1 MNVAHRHPRHR
12 SKESSMAEPTT
23 NPSSRDQTT
32 QPKAERKT
40 STEQESTAQGAVRS
54 DRERGMETAR
64 EGGRA
69 QRGTDIQRRGGAVA
83 PYTGTI
89 GTPFGMMRR
98 MMDDMDRLFENFG
111 FGRSP
116 ALSTWSMFDDFDN
129 LSRFPA
135 TRQAA
140 TLWSPPIEVFE
151 RGNDLVV
158 RADLPGLSKDDVK
171 VDIDN
176 GVLAI
181 SGERRS
187 EHEEERQGYF
197 RSERSYGSFS
207 RSIPL
212 PEGVNEDQV
221 KASFK
226 DGVLEVTMPKPAE
239 ETSKRR
245 RIDVR

>member
-1 MNVAHRHPRHR
+1 
-12 SKESSMAEPTT
+12 MAEPTA
-23 NPSSRDQTT
+23 NPSSREQTT
-32 QPKAERKT
+32 QQKSEGKANT
-40 STEQESTAQGAVRS
+40 GQESTAQGAVRT

-64 EGGRA
+64 EGSRA
-69 QRGTDIQRRGGAVA
+69 QRGTGIQRRGGALA
-83 PYTGTI
+83 PYGGPI
-89 GTPFGMMRR
+89 ATPFAMMRR
-98 MMDDMDRLFENFG
+98 MMDDMDRFFENFG
-111 FGRSP
+111 FARSS
-116 ALSTWSMFDDFDN
+116 ALSTGSLFDDFDN
-129 LSRFPA
+129 LSRLPA

-158 RADLPGLSKDDVK
+158 RADLPGLSNDDVN
-171 VDIDN
+171 VDIEN
-176 GVLAI
+176 GTLTI

-187 EHEEERQGYF
+187 EYEEADQGYF

-207 RSIPL
+207 RSISL

-221 KASFK
+221 NASFK
-226 DGVLEVTMPKPAE
+226 DGVLEVTMPKPAG

>member
-1 MNVAHRHPRHR
+1 MT
-12 SKESSMAEPTT
+12 EPTA
-23 NPSSRDQTT
+23 NPSSREPTT
-32 QPKAERKT
+32 QQKSERKP
-40 STEQESTAQGAVRS
+40 STERESTVQGAVRT

-64 EGGRA
+64 EGTRA
-69 QRGTDIQRRGGAVA
+69 QRGTGIQRRGDALA
-83 PYTGTI
+83 PYSGPI
-89 GTPFGMMRR
+89 ATPFAMMRR

-111 FGRSP
+111 FARSS
-116 ALSTWSMFDDFDN
+116 ALSTGSLFDDLDY
-129 LSRFPA
+129 LSRLPA

-140 TLWSPPIEVFE
+140 TLWSPPVEVFE

-158 RADLPGLSKDDVK
+158 RADLPGLSKDDVN
-171 VDIDN
+171 VDVDN
-176 GVLAI
+176 GMLTI

-187 EHEEERQGYF
+187 EHEESEQGYF

-207 RSIPL
+207 RSISL

-221 KASFK
+221 NASFK
-226 DGVLEVTMPKPAE
+226 DGVLEVTMPKPVG

>member
-1 MNVAHRHPRHR
+1 
-12 SKESSMAEPTT
+12 MAEPTS
-23 NPSSRDQTT
+23 NSSPRDQTT
-32 QPKAERKT
+32 QPKSERKT
-40 STEQESTAQGAVRS
+40 NTEQQSTAQGAVRT

-69 QRGTDIQRRGGAVA
+69 QRGTGMQRRGALTPYGGQVA
-83 PYTGTI
+83 
-89 GTPFGMMRR
+89 TPFAMMRR

-111 FGRSP
+111 FARSP
-116 ALSTWSMFDDFDN
+116 ALSTWSGFDDFDN
-129 LSRFPA
+129 LSRLPA

-151 RGNDLVV
+151 RGNELVV
-158 RADLPGLSKDDVK
+158 RADLPGLSKDDVN

-176 GVLAI
+176 GILTI

-187 EHEEERQGYF
+187 EHEEEREGYF

-212 PEGVNEDQV
+212 PEAVNEDQV
-221 KASFK
+221 NASFK
-226 DGVLEVTMPKPAE
+226 DGVLEVTMPKPPAE
-239 ETSKRR
+239 MSKRR

>member
-1 MNVAHRHPRHR
+1 
-12 SKESSMAEPTT
+12 MAEPTS
-23 NPSSRDQTT
+23 NPSSREQTT
-32 QPKAERKT
+32 QPKSERKA
-40 STEQESTAQGAVRS
+40 STEQQSTAQGAART

-69 QRGTDIQRRGGAVA
+69 QRGTDLQRRGGALA
-83 PYTGTI
+83 PYGGQVT
-89 GTPFGMMRR
+89 TPFAMMRR

-111 FGRSP
+111 FARSP

-129 LSRFPA
+129 LSRLPA

-140 TLWSPPIEVFE
+140 TLWSPPIEIFE
-151 RGNDLVV
+151 RGNNLVV
-158 RADLPGLSKDDVK
+158 RADLPGLSKNDVN
-171 VDIDN
+171 VDVEN
-176 GVLAI
+176 GILTI

-187 EHEEERQGYF
+187 EHEEEREGFF

-207 RSIPL
+207 RSIPI

-221 KASFK
+221 NASFK
-226 DGVLEVTMPKPAE
+226 DGVLEVAMPKPAA
-239 ETSKRR
+239 ETSQRR

>member
-1 MNVAHRHPRHR
+1 
-12 SKESSMAEPTT
+12 MAEPTS
-23 NPSSRDQTT
+23 NPSPRDQAT
-32 QPKAERKT
+32 QPKSERKAN
-40 STEQESTAQGAVRS
+40 TEQQSTAQGAVRT

-69 QRGTDIQRRGGAVA
+69 QPGTGIQRRGRALA
-83 PYTGTI
+83 PYG
-89 GTPFGMMRR
+89 GQVATPFAMMRR

-111 FGRSP
+111 FARSP
-116 ALSTWSMFDDFDN
+116 GLSTWSLFDDFDD
-129 LSRFPA
+129 LSRLPA

-151 RGNDLVV
+151 RGNELVV
-158 RADLPGLSKDDVK
+158 RADLPGLSKDDVN

-176 GVLAI
+176 DVLTI
-181 SGERRS
+181 SGDRRS
-187 EHEEERQGYF
+187 EHEEEREGYF

-212 PEGVNEDQV
+212 PEGLKEDQV
-221 KASFK
+221 NASFK
-226 DGVLEVTMPKPAE
+226 DGVLEVTMPKPPAG
-239 ETSKRR
+239 TSKRR

>member
-1 MNVAHRHPRHR
+1 
-12 SKESSMAEPTT
+12 MAEPTK

-32 QPKAERKT
+32 QPKPERNAP
-40 STEQESTAQGAVRS
+40 TEQQSTAQGAVRT
-54 DRERGMETAR
+54 DRERGMETTR
-64 EGGRA
+64 EGGRS
-69 QRGTDIQRRGGAVA
+69 QRGADIQRRGGALA

-111 FGRSP
+111 FARSP
-116 ALSTWSMFDDFDN
+116 ALSTWSTFDDFDN
-129 LSRFPA
+129 LSRLPA
-135 TRQAA
+135 TRQGA

-158 RADLPGLSKDDVK
+158 RADLPGLSKDDVN

-187 EHEEERQGYF
+187 EHEEEHQGYF

-207 RSIPL
+207 RNIPL
-212 PEGVNEDQV
+212 PEGVNDDQV

-239 ETSKRR
+239 TSKRR
-245 RIDVR
+245 RIDVK

>member
-1 MNVAHRHPRHR
+1 
-12 SKESSMAEPTT
+12 MAESTS

-32 QPKAERKT
+32 QPKSERKAP
-40 STEQESTAQGAVRS
+40 TEQQSSAQSGAMRT

-64 EGGRA
+64 EGSRTE
-69 QRGTDIQRRGGAVA
+69 RGGDIQRRGGALSPYSGPVA
-83 PYTGTI
+83 
-89 GTPFGMMRR
+89 TPFAMMRR

-111 FGRSP
+111 FARP
-116 ALSTWSMFDDFDN
+116 HALSTWSMFDDFDN
-129 LSRFPA
+129 PSRHPA

-140 TLWSPPIEVFE
+140 TLWSPAVEVLE
-151 RGNDLVV
+151 RGNHLVV
-158 RADLPGLSKDDVK
+158 RADLPGLSKDDVN

-176 GVLAI
+176 GVLTI

-187 EHEEERQGYF
+187 ENEEERQGYF

-207 RSIPL
+207 RSIPI

-221 KASFK
+221 NASFK

-239 ETSKRR
+239 TSKRR
-245 RIDVR
+245 RIDVK

>member
-1 MNVAHRHPRHR
+1 
-12 SKESSMAEPTT
+12 MAEPTA

-32 QPKAERKT
+32 QQKSERKAT
-40 STEQESTAQGAVRS
+40 SEQESTAQGAMRT
-54 DRERGMETAR
+54 DRERGMLTAR
-64 EGGRA
+64 ERGGT
-69 QRGTDIQRRGGAVA
+69 QRESGMQRRGGALA
-83 PYTGTI
+83 PYTGPI

-116 ALSTWSMFDDFDN
+116 ALSTWSLFDDIDSA
-129 LSRFPA
+129 SRLPS

-140 TLWSPPIEVFE
+140 TLWSPPIEIFE
-151 RGNDLVV
+151 RDNDLVV
-158 RADLPGLSKDDVK
+158 RADLPGLSKDDVN

-176 GVLAI
+176 GVLTL

-221 KASFK
+221 NASFK
-226 DGVLEVTMPKPAE
+226 DGVLEVTMPKPPGA
-239 ETSKRR
+239 TSKRR
-245 RIDVR
+245 RIDVK